1 MRDGIFCSLR
11 RLLSFMKMRN
21 TYAKSTQMLR
31 KFSSGHLAMSQMIG
45 CQRTQ
50 FLCFVVYSS

>member
-31 KFSSGHLAMSQMIG
+31 KFSKDNLAMFQMIG
-45 CQRTQ
+45 
-50 FLCFVVYSS
+50 

>member
-31 KFSSGHLAMSQMIG
+31 KFGSWHLSLYQMVG
-45 CQRTQ
+45 CQRMQ
-50 FLCFVVYSS
+50 FLNACTIF

>member
-31 KFSSGHLAMSQMIG
+31 KISCVIFNFIKWLDVKECNS
-45 CQRTQ
+45 
-50 FLCFVVYSS
+50 